1 MAAITGE
8 KAKYS
13 RNKAFDQKY
22 YLDFICKAIGEHK
35 MMTRKDIDNL
45 LWTKISDVLDE
56 KQKKKKIDNLLSQL
70 RRCGKIRN
78 KGGCKKPEW
87 VLCE

>member
-56 KQKKKKIDNLLSQL
+56 KQKKKKNRQSAFSVKTVRKDS
-70 RRCGKIRN
+70 K
-78 KGGCKKPEW
+78 
-87 VLCE
+87 